1 MISKLRRLLLLVAV
15 LFAPGAVSGDDL
27 KPLNVAVGL
36 SLPPYVIADERRGM
50 EYDIVR
56 EALADAGYELV
67 PVFMDFGDV
76 LGAMSDQKV
85 DVAMTYPGDLHVS
98 ATLSQVHIIYHNQA
112 MTLASRAMEIDAIG
126 DLAGKSVIAFQNAR
140 SYLPDPYRAT
150 VESSTVYSEVPEQY
164 LQNLGLFTGD
174 FDVAVADINIFNWY
188 TDDPRVTAAS
198 DADQAVT
205 YHDIFPPTPYH
216 VAFQDHHIRD
226 AFDVA
231 LTAMKESGRYGEI
244 IDSYGGIQ

>member
-1 MISKLRRLLLLVAV
+1 M
-15 LFAPGAVSGDDL
+15 
-27 KPLNVAVGL
+27 
-36 SLPPYVIADERRGM
+36 
-50 EYDIVR
+50 
-56 EALADAGYELV
+56 
-67 PVFMDFGDV
+67 
-76 LGAMSDQKV
+76 
-85 DVAMTYPGDLHVS
+85 
-98 ATLSQVHIIYHNQA
+98 
-112 MTLASRAMEIDAIG
+112 
-126 DLAGKSVIAFQNAR
+126 
-140 SYLPDPYRAT
+140 
-150 VESSTVYSEVPEQY
+150 PEQY

-205 YHDIFPPTPYH
+205 YHDIFSPTPYH